1 MNLHAIFLFNHHIR
15 IYNEKKPFIEIARK
29 VTMPRNAKIVCTLGP
44 SSSTKSMI
52 RKLIKAGMDVARLNF
67 SHGDHASHL
76 KMIRLI
82 RECAQE
88 TGKPV
93 AILQDLQGPKLR
105 VGNLPVEGIQLN
117 AGTSVRLFMSD
128 QQDEIIDMDDIAFPL
143 DVPNLTRVVKSGNRI
158 LLDDGKLELQVT
170 SVGDK
175 FVDTRVILGGV
186 LKSHKGV
193 NLPGADLGI
202 ARFTEKDRADLVFGL
217 SQGVDYIAISFVETA
232 EDIRSVKQ
240 IISEIDP
247 GKAKMPIIAKL
258 ERPAAI
264 ENLHEIVHASEGVM
278 VARGDLGVETSPSLV
293 PIVQK
298 EIIKIANQHAKLVIT
313 ATQMLESMIENPRP
327 TRAEASDVANAVFD
341 GTDAVMLSAESA
353 SGRYPVESV
362 LMMDAII
369 CEAEKHKQE
378 WGHAGDF
385 PADALQDDALAIS
398 NAAKTL
404 AHDRDVTNVAV
415 FTQSGKTALLMSK
428 TRPSVPIIAFTPEP
442 ATLTA
447 MSLYWGVQP
456 ILVPF
461 ANSLEEMVRSM
472 DNYLLE
478 KQQLKFGEQV
488 VLISGFPVGAM
499 RLPNLALLHTV
510 GEEV

>member
-1 MNLHAIFLFNHHIR
+1 
-15 IYNEKKPFIEIARK
+15 
-29 VTMPRNAKIVCTLGP
+29 MPRNAKIVCTLGP

-52 RKLIKAGMDVARLNF
+52 RKMIKAGMDVARLNF

-82 RECAQE
+82 RECSQE

-105 VGNLPVEGIQLN
+105 VGKLPDAGIQLN
-117 AGTSVRLFMSD
+117 AGENVRLFMAGEQEASI
-128 QQDEIIDMDDIAFPL
+128 ESNEVALPL
-143 DVPNLTRVVKSGNRI
+143 DVPNLTRSVKQGNRI

-170 SVGDK
+170 EVGDK
-175 FVDTRVILGGV
+175 FVDTRVILGGK

-202 ARFTEKDRADLVFGL
+202 ARFTEKDRVDLEFGL
-217 SQGVDYIAISFVETA
+217 GQDIDYIAISFVDTA
-232 EDIRSVKQ
+232 DDIRFVKQ
-240 IISEIDP
+240 IIAQINP
-247 GKAKMPIIAKL
+247 QRAKIPIIAKL

-264 ENLHEIVHASEGVM
+264 ENLHEIIHTAEGVM
-278 VARGDLGVETSPSLV
+278 VALGDLGVETSPSLV

-298 EIIKIANQHAKLVIT
+298 EIIKMANQHAKLVIT
-313 ATQMLESMIENPRP
+313 ATQMLESMIDNPRP

-353 SGRYPVESV
+353 SGNYPVESV
-362 LMMDAII
+362 LMMASII
-369 CEAEKHKQE
+369 CEAEKHKDE

-385 PADALQDDALAIS
+385 PAAALQDDALAIS

-404 AHDRDVTNVAV
+404 ARDRDVSNVAV

-428 TRPSVPIIAFTPEP
+428 TRPGVPIIAFTPEP
-442 ATLTA
+442 TTLSA

-456 ILVPF
+456 VFVPF
-461 ANSLEEMVRSM
+461 ANSLEEMVRGV
-472 DNYLLE
+472 DDYLI
-478 KQQLKFGEQV
+478 KRKQLKVGEQV

-499 RLPNLALLHTV
+499 RLPNLALLHSV